1 MMRLMWQSVG
11 SVGGDDIAGAI
22 VRVWAVNKNNC
33 LLLHFVVI
41 LGCVCVC
48 VLVCVVVCLCVGVC
62 HKSVY
67 TSIMRARGLKLTH
80 AEFVVVV
87 VLLLLLPLVVVA
99 HFADFVINDYTR
111 VPRAIRS

>member
-41 LGCVCVC
+41 FGCVSASVC
-48 VLVCVVVCLCVGVC
+48 ARVCIRLSVCVGVC
-62 HKSVY
+62 AIKA
-67 TSIMRARGLKLTH
+67 SILAL
-80 AEFVVVV
+80 
-87 VLLLLLPLVVVA
+87 
-99 HFADFVINDYTR
+99 
-111 VPRAIRS
+111 

>member
-1 MMRLMWQSVG
+1 MCICVSV
-11 SVGGDDIAGAI
+11 
-22 VRVWAVNKNNC
+22 C
-33 LLLHFVVI
+33 
-41 LGCVCVC
+41 GC
-48 VLVCVVVCLCVGVC
+48 VC

-80 AEFVVVV
+80 AIVEVVV
-87 VLLLLLPLVVVA
+87 VLLLPLLLLLLVAVA

>member
-1 MMRLMWQSVG
+1 MRREEQQLTMMRLMWQSSVG

-41 LGCVCVC
+41 FGCVSASSCVSVCGCVC
-48 VLVCVVVCLCVGVC
+48 
-62 HKSVY
+62 HQSVY

-80 AEFVVVV
+80 AE
-87 VLLLLLPLVVVA
+87 
-99 HFADFVINDYTR
+99 
-111 VPRAIRS
+111 

>member
-1 MMRLMWQSVG
+1 MHGTTRTRGYANRLGALMRREEQQAADNDAAYVADGSVG

-41 LGCVCVC
+41 FGCVSACVC
-48 VLVCVVVCLCVGVC
+48 ARVCICVPVCGCVC

-80 AEFVVVV
+80 AE
-87 VLLLLLPLVVVA
+87 
-99 HFADFVINDYTR
+99 
-111 VPRAIRS
+111 